1 MTPFSALTISLLSRH
16 HLSSQHRFLHFLL
29 LGSRIDVSFEKEQS
43 KEVALVDV
51 LMMHFHPYQHPIVI
65 RE

>member
-1 MTPFSALTISLLSRH
+1 MNPFSALTICLLSH
-16 HLSSQHRFLHFLL
+16 YHLSSQHRLLHFLW

-51 LMMHFHPYQHPIVI
+51 LEMHFHPYQYSIVI
-65 RE
+65 RH